1 MTWPDPDIL
10 APLVLRSLAA
20 LAHLAVLTLLP
31 PLLIGLIAKVKAFFA
46 GRNGPPLLQPY
57 YDIAKLLRKGAV
69 FSRTTTWVFRLG
81 PVLSV
86 VTAVLAGLIV
96 PLGGIAAP
104 VAFAGDL
111 LLVAYLLAL
120 GRFATILSALDTGS
134 AFEGMGASRE
144 ATYACLAEPA
154 LFFGFVALALL
165 LPKGAELRLGDL
177 LGMAPTGWMTAA
189 GGMAL
194 ITAAW
199 LVVLLVEN
207 CRIPFDDPNTHL
219 ELTMIHEV
227 MILDHSGPP
236 LGLILYGAAVKFT
249 VIGMLLLGL
258 LLPHTGRLAL
268 DLLWGVG
275 SLLGL
280 AVLVGTIES
289 SMARLRLLRVPTLLV
304 SAALLAGFGVVL
316 LAVR

>member
-1 MTWPDPDIL
+1 MDAAL
-10 APLVLRSLAA
+10 LLEAAGRA

-31 PLLIGLIAKVKAFFA
+31 PLLIGLIAKVKAAFA

-57 YDIAKLLRKGAV
+57 FDLAKLLRKQAV

-81 PVLSV
+81 PVAAV
-86 VTAVLAGLIV
+86 VTALLAGLVV
-96 PLGGIAAP
+96 PLGGLAAP
-104 VAFAGDL
+104 VSFDGDL

-120 GRFATILSALDTGS
+120 GRFCTILSALDTGS
-134 AFEGMGASRE
+134 AFAGMGASRE
-144 ATYACLAEPA
+144 AAFSCLAEPA
-154 LFFGFVALALL
+154 LFLGFIALALL
-165 LPKGAELRLGDL
+165 LPPGGGLRLAELLAAAPDGWRL
-177 LGMAPTGWMTAA
+177 AA

-194 ITAAW
+194 VAAAW

-227 MILDHSGPP
+227 MVLDHSGPP
-236 LGLILYGAAVKFT
+236 LGLILYGAAVKFA
-249 VIGMLLLGL
+249 VIAMLLLSLVLPRSGGLGADLATGVAGL
-258 LLPHTGRLAL
+258 LA
-268 DLLWGVG
+268 V
-275 SLLGL
+275 
-280 AVLVGTIES
+280 AVLVGVVES

>member
-1 MTWPDPDIL
+1 MTWLDPDIL
-10 APLVLRSLAA
+10 APLVLRI
-20 LAHLAVLTLLP
+20 LAHLAVLLLLP

-57 YDIAKLLRKGAV
+57 YDIVKLLRKGTII
-69 FSRTTTWVFRLG
+69 SRTTTWVFRLG
-81 PVLSV
+81 PVLGL
-86 VTAVLAGLIV
+86 VTAVLAGLLV
-96 PLGGIAAP
+96 PLGGISAP
-104 VAFAGDL
+104 IAFAGDL

-154 LFFGFVALALL
+154 LFFGFVALAML
-165 LPKGAELRLGDL
+165 LPQDAELRLGDL
-177 LGMAPTGWMTAA
+177 LGMAPVGWAAAA

-227 MILDHSGPP
+227 MVLDHSGPL
-236 LGLILYGAAVKFT
+236 LGIILYGAAVKFT

-258 LLPHTGRLAL
+258 LLPRTGHLAL
-268 DLLWGVG
+268 DLAWGVG

-280 AVLVGTIES
+280 AVLVGVIES

-304 SAALLAGFGVVL
+304 SAALLAGFGVIL

>member
-1 MTWPDPDIL
+1 MD
-10 APLVLRSLAA
+10 AA
-20 LAHLAVLTLLP
+20 LLLDAAARVLAHLAVLVLLP
-31 PLLIGLIAKVKAFFA
+31 PLLIGLIAKVKAAFA

-57 YDIAKLLRKGAV
+57 FDLAKLLRKQAV

-81 PVLSV
+81 PVAGV
-86 VTAVLAGLIV
+86 VTALLAGLVV
-96 PLGGIAAP
+96 PLGGLAAP
-104 VAFAGDL
+104 LSFDGDL

-120 GRFATILSALDTGS
+120 GRFCTILSALDTGS

-144 ATYACLAEPA
+144 AAFACLAEPA
-154 LFFGFVALALL
+154 LFLGFIALALL
-165 LPKGAELRLGDL
+165 LPPAGGLRLAELLAAAPAGWRL
-177 LGMAPTGWMTAA
+177 AA

-194 ITAAW
+194 VTAAW

-227 MILDHSGPP
+227 MVLDHSGPP
-236 LGLILYGAAVKFT
+236 LGLILYGAAVKFA
-249 VIGMLLLGL
+249 VIAMLLLAL
-258 LLPHTGRLAL
+258 VLPRS
-268 DLLWGVG
+268 G
-275 SLLGL
+275 SLLADLATGVAGL
-280 AVLVGTIES
+280 LAVAVLVGVIES

-304 SAALLAGFGVVL
+304 SAALLAGFGVII